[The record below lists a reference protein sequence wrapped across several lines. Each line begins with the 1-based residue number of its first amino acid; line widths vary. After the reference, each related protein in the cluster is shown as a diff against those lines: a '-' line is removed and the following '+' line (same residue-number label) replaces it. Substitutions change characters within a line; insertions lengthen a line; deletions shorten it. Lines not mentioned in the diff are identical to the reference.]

1 MKKHARILALLL
13 VLSMTMALFAACSNG
28 GEPESTSATSTSV
41 SDTNPGATTPGE
53 TETSTPEIDV
63 SGYVFSIMGTSD
75 VFPKTNE
82 DGSYANALAEELADQ
97 LADLEDRLHI
107 TIEQRE
113 FSGDKLETVT
123 TAALSGDVLAD
134 LLWMRHKEFWPAAKQ
149 NALLALEDDRLV
161 SVGLDSTDSTR
172 WYQPAVE
179 WTKLFD
185 QTWGLRVASKYVS
198 APTGYFIAFNKELCA
213 AAGYSDMYS
222 LVRNNEWNWDV
233 YRDIA
238 RKATIDVDA
247 DGVPDYWGTGATAWG
262 NEAISNGVQFIG
274 EVDGKWQMTIDSDAG
289 ITALQFLY
297 DLNFGDG
304 TRLDKGSGACR
315 EAFANGTVAFSWCTM
330 GHINGVGETIYN
342 SNHDYGIIPMP
353 MGPDATQYYSM
364 TNDLDAFVIQAA
376 HKNLDKAVAIMNE
389 WALILNDEDSYLDVL
404 DDGRCRTEE
413 DKAMMVEYIFP
424 NYAVNMA
431 KMCDDVWEIV
441 DENDD
446 GRGIISDVSYGGFT
460 PQQAIEAW
468 KDKLNAALDNF
479 FDQN

>member
-13 VLSMTMALFAACSNG
+13 VISMAMALFAACSSNE
-28 GEPESTSATSTSV
+28 EPENTQPTSAA
-41 SDTNPGATTPGE
+41 DTTPGATTPGE
-53 TETSTPEIDV
+53 TETSTPAVDV
-63 SGYVFSIMGTSD
+63 SGYTFSIMGTGD

-82 DGSYANALAEELADQ
+82 DGTYANALAEELAEK
-97 LADLEDRLHI
+97 LADLEDRLNI

-134 LLWMRHKEFWPAAKQ
+134 LLYMRHKEFWPAAKQ
-149 NALLALEDDRLV
+149 SALLALDDERLV
-161 SVGLDSTDSTR
+161 SAGLDSTDSTR

-179 WTKLFD
+179 WTALFGH
-185 QTWGLRVASKYVS
+185 TWGLRVASKYVT
-198 APTGYFIAFNKELCA
+198 APTGYFITFNKELCA
-213 AAGYSDMYS
+213 AAGYPDMYS

-233 YRDIA
+233 YREIA
-238 RKATIDVDA
+238 RKATIDSDG

-274 EVDGKWQMTIDSDAG
+274 EVDGKWQATIDSDAG

-297 DLNFGDG
+297 DMNYGDG

-315 EAFANGTVAFSWCTM
+315 EAFANGTVAFSWCQM
-330 GHINGVGETIYN
+330 GHINGIGETIYN

-389 WALILNDEDSYLDVL
+389 WALIVNDEDSYLDVL

-413 DKAMMVEYIFP
+413 DKAMMVEYVFP

-446 GRGIISDVSYGGFT
+446 GRGIISDVSYGGYT